1 MNSQRMKDSSIS
13 NNRAFD
19 NLGFEQV
26 GVLLD
31 TLKSSRL
38 RTRPHVERKFSQQAQ
53 GFDETVAFL
62 IRVGMVKERDD
73 SLSMSI
79 EWPETKKAEKQACVL
94 HSLLRVRN
102 RYRSEVFRFVSGF
115 AMVDGE
121 LAYFSSAQFR
131 SSESSVRNFLM
142 ELGIVKHEPGT
153 EKYLLAPEYVSL
165 FASAKDDANYT
176 APSTLSH
183 DLVTKSEIGF
193 AAEEAILSYE
203 RARVGRLLT
212 HKVDHVSQRNVAAGY
227 DIRSFTVEGSDSIFP
242 RFIEVKAVPKRSFR
256 FYWSRNEVDVA
267 RVMADWDYLYL
278 LPVDKHGLFDIAR
291 LKIIANPYDVVL
303 AEATDWICESDAL
316 RCYLR

>member
-1 MNSQRMKDSSIS
+1 MKDSSIS
-13 NNRAFD
+13 NNHTFD
-19 NLGFEQV
+19 SLRFEQV

-31 TLKSSRL
+31 TLRSSRL
-38 RTRPHVERKFSQQAQ
+38 RTRPHIERKFSQQAQ

-62 IRVGMVKERDD
+62 IRVGMVKERDG

-142 ELGIVKHEPGT
+142 ELGIVQHESGT

-176 APSTLSH
+176 APSTLSRG
-183 DLVTKSEIGF
+183 LGKKNEIGF
-193 AAEEAILSYE
+193 AAEVAILSYE
-203 RARVGRLLT
+203 KARVGKLLS
-212 HKVDHVSQRNVAAGY
+212 HKVDHVSRRNVAAGY
-227 DIRSFTVEGSDSIFP
+227 DIRSFTVEDSDSILP
-242 RFIEVKAVPKRSFR
+242 RFIEVKAVPERSFR
-256 FYWSRNEVDVA
+256 FFWSRNEVDVA
-267 RVMADWDYLYL
+267 RAMADWYYLYL
-278 LPVDKHGLFDIAR
+278 LPVDKHG
-291 LKIIANPYDVVL
+291 
-303 AEATDWICESDAL
+303 
-316 RCYLR
+316 

>member
-1 MNSQRMKDSSIS
+1 MKDSSIS
-13 NNRAFD
+13 NNHTFD
-19 NLGFEQV
+19 SLRFEQV

-31 TLKSSRL
+31 TLRSSRL
-38 RTRPHVERKFSQQAQ
+38 RTRPHIERKFSQQAQ

-62 IRVGMVKERDD
+62 IRVGMVKERDG

-121 LAYFSSAQFR
+121 LAYFSSAQIR

-142 ELGIVKHEPGT
+142 ELGIVQHQSGT

-183 DLVTKSEIGF
+183 DLATKSEIGF
-193 AAEEAILSYE
+193 AAEVAILSYE
-203 RARVGRLLT
+203 KARVGRLLT
-212 HKVDHVSQRNVAAGY
+212 HKVEHVSQRNVAAGY
-227 DIRSFTVEGSDSIFP
+227 DIRSFTVVDSDSIFP

-267 RVMADWDYLYL
+267 RVMEDWYYLYL

-291 LKIIANPYDVVL
+291 LKIIANPCDVVL
-303 AEATDWICESDAL
+303 AEATDWICESNVL